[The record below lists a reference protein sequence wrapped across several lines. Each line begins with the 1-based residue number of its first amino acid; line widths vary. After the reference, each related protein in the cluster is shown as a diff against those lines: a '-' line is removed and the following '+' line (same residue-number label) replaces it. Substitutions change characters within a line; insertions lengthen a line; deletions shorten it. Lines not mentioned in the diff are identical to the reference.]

1 MQVAYEPRSGGNPL
15 GAGIIMELSENE
27 FLLTGTMCTISFFSN
42 PEEAAKTEILRLEER
57 GIVGGRFERG
67 RVLNGDEKMSV
78 RFGRAPQTYRVALY
92 RY

>member
-1 MQVAYEPRSGGNPL
+1 MHRAYEPPPGGNPL

-78 RFGRAPQTYRVALY
+78 RLAKIP
-92 RY
+92 